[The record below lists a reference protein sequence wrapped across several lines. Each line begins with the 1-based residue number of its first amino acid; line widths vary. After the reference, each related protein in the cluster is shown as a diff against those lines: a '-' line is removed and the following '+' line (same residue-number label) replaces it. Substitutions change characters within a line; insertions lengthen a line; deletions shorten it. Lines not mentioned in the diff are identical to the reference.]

1 LTESGTLSGA
11 SGLCQGCRGEKGI
24 YPPIRPGK
32 ELSQKT
38 SCGMTHL
45 SSGSLPY
52 AESFLEPLLARLR
65 WELRPVTEQLLET
78 KNQHS

>member
-1 LTESGTLSGA
+1 MFANMKPVMCA
-11 SGLCQGCRGEKGI
+11 SSTSI
-24 YPPIRPGK
+24 IA
-32 ELSQKT
+32 T
-38 SCGMTHL
+38 SCRMTHL

-78 KNQHS
+78 RNQHSYYIPNNLYV